1 MAFIRCRQSNR
12 AKSYQFVETYRE
24 DGKVKQRVLANLG
37 PYPTVELALE
47 NARRCVARAE
57 RYVEHCKHGWTR
69 RGRPVHP
76 KHLSNAEKDLARHC
90 YDLER
95 LEAVVSETSRRR
107 EVIDTTPSAK
117 LRRSVVRLDKRNV
130 GRLSNHHIS
139 GLQGQLLV
147 TMLLKRV
154 PGARGCDAS
163 HPELLVEVWGWKPR
177 RPLRWSEEH
186 ASKYA
191 KDHYRHGDTVPS
203 GGMDSYGM
211 FPSVPRKEYRS
222 ARASLARALTRLYKR
237 GLIEFVNGTI
247 GTYSGGPVL
256 TPAGEKIARLLAYPT
271 VQRAEG
277 SAGCR

>member
-1 MAFIRCRQSNR
+1 MAFIRCRQSSR

-57 RYVEHCKHGWTR
+57 RYVEHCKTGWTR
-69 RGRPVHP
+69 QGRPVHP
-76 KHLSNAEKDLARHC
+76 KHLWNAEKDLARHC

-107 EVIDTTPSAK
+107 DVVDTTPSAK
-117 LRRSVVRLDKRNV
+117 LRRSVVRLGKRHA
-130 GRLSNHHIS
+130 GGLTNHHIS

-191 KDHYRHGDTVPS
+191 KDYYRPGDTVPS